1 MLPES
6 EHELCV
12 VDSLD
17 SEHMG
22 LSDEPFYKSQPLPG
36 GRSLGIALG
45 HHDVTSSALRGR
57 EKEKALTFKKGFQ
70 VNFHQQSNMMPL

>member
-6 EHELCV
+6 EHEFCV
-12 VDSLD
+12 VDYLV

-22 LSDEPFYKSQPLPG
+22 LPDEPFYKSQPLPG

-45 HHDVTSSALRGR
+45 YHDVTSSALRGR
-57 EKEKALTFKKGFQ
+57 EKEKALTLKKGFR
-70 VNFHQQSNMMPL
+70 